1 MRNKAHDPILHFLKI
16 RQGLGHAQYQSVH
29 THRVHRHGGAG
40 HNKTAPTGH
49 RQGHADG
56 VAATQHQRGGGRS
69 HGGQQLGNGQ
79 PCLHIAAHGVENN
92 QQALYIVAFLNGHQ
106 LRDYVLVLGGL
117 ILTGQNIVALDLA
130 DHR

>member
-1 MRNKAHDPILHFLKI
+1 MEWP
-16 RQGLGHAQYQSVH
+16 
-29 THRVHRHGGAG
+29 
-40 HNKTAPTGH
+40 P
-49 RQGHADG
+49 
-56 VAATQHQRGGGRS
+56 QHQRGGGRS

-79 PCLHIAAHGVENN
+79 TCLHIAAHGVENN

-106 LRDYVLVLGGL
+106 LRDYMLVLGGL